1 MDYFKILNLKKEPFS
16 NSPEPEFFYQSVKH
30 LGCLQ
35 KLELAIRLRRGLSVV
50 VGDVGTGKT
59 TLCRQLILKFA
70 DSEEDRNQ
78 IETHLL
84 LDPSF
89 TNPLEFLS
97 TVAITFGVSGAAINV
112 SEWQLKENIKNYLF
126 KKGIEEGKI
135 VVLIV
140 DEGQKLPDFCME
152 ILREFLNYE
161 TNEYK
166 LLQIVIFAQS
176 EFERIL
182 KEHRYFADR
191 VNFYYLLKPLN
202 FRETRGMVK
211 FRLEKAGDK
220 VSTPSLFTFLGL
232 WALYLATGGYP
243 RKIVTLCHQVIL
255 ALIIQNRSRAGWFL
269 VRSCSRRVSAGRR
282 NALTWVPVTSLAIVL
297 IFLALVGLYPER
309 ILGIKPVNES
319 SGVVRT
325 QEIASP
331 IQNVSSNPAPTSQKP
346 VIEAV
351 ATPHTVIQTSQKPVP
366 GILGKLEMKK
376 GRTVWWML
384 NDFYGDFDRG
394 KLRAVSLA
402 NPHIKNLSRVK
413 AGERV
418 TLPAIPAKS
427 NPFPSGKFWVQLASG
442 ENIDEMYELYK
453 HHETTVR
460 TVRFLP
466 YWNGREGLV
475 FSIFLK
481 DGYPDM
487 QTALA
492 EMQKLP
498 HPISDKAKVSA
509 NFSEDTIF
517 FTEGRIGE

>member
-70 DSEEDRNQ
+70 TSEEDHNH

-97 TVAITFGVSGAAINV
+97 TVALTFGVSSTGSDV
-112 SEWQLKENIKNYLF
+112 SEWQLKESIKNYLF
-126 KKGIEEGKI
+126 QKGVDEGKI

-140 DEGQKLPDFCME
+140 DEGQKLPGFCLE

-166 LLQIVIFAQS
+166 LLQIVIFAQG
-176 EFERIL
+176 EFEGIL

-202 FRETRGMVK
+202 FYETRGMVK
-211 FRLEKAGDK
+211 FRIEQARDK
-220 VSTPSLFTFLGL
+220 DSAPSFFTYSGL
-232 WALYLATGGYP
+232 WALYLATDGYP

-255 ALIIQNRSRAGWFL
+255 ALIIQNRSKAGWFL
-269 VRSCSRRVSAGRR
+269 VRSCSQRVSTGQRKTLR
-282 NALTWVPVTSLAIVL
+282 WVTVTSLAVILIVL
-297 IFLALVGLYPER
+297 AAAGFYPER
-309 ILGIKPVNES
+309 ILGIKPPHEPS
-319 SGVVRT
+319 SLAKT
-325 QEIASP
+325 QEVASP
-331 IQNVSSNPAPTSQKP
+331 GQDVASKPEQSLQKP
-346 VIEAV
+346 VIEA
-351 ATPHTVIQTSQKPVP
+351 ATKAQSETQSPPKKMTDL
-366 GILGKLEMKK
+366 LGNLKIKQ

-384 NDFYGDFDRG
+384 HDFYGDNDIG
-394 KLRAVSLA
+394 QLRAFVLA
-402 NPHIKNLSRVK
+402 NPHIKNLNWVK

-418 TLPAIPAKS
+418 KLPAIPAKS
-427 NPFPSGKFWVQLASG
+427 NPFPPGKYWVQLASG
-442 ENIDEMYELYK
+442 EDIDEIYNLYK
-453 HHETTVR
+453 YYETLLR
-460 TVRFLP
+460 DVRFIP
-466 YWNGREGLV
+466 YWNDREGLV
-475 FSIFLK
+475 FAIYLK
-481 DGYPDM
+481 DGYSDM
-487 QTALA
+487 DSALA
-492 EMQKLP
+492 ELTKLP
-498 HPISDKAKVSA
+498 KPISAKAKVSTT
-509 NFSEDTIF
+509 FTEDTVF
-517 FTEGRIGE
+517 FRQ

>member
-30 LGCLQ
+30 VGCLQ

-70 DSEEDRNQ
+70 ASEEDRNQ

-97 TVAITFGVSGAAINV
+97 TVAITFGVSGAGSDV
-112 SEWQLKENIKNYLF
+112 SEWQLKENIKNYLY
-126 KKGIEEGKI
+126 KKGIDEGKI

-140 DEGQKLPDFCME
+140 DEGQKLPGFCLE

-211 FRLEKAGDK
+211 FRIEKASDK
-220 VSTPSLFTFLGL
+220 ESTPSLFTYSGL

-255 ALIIQNRSRAGWFL
+255 ALIIQNRSKAGWFL
-269 VRSCSRRVSAGRR
+269 VRSCSGRVSMGKRKTLR
-282 NALTWVPVTSLAIVL
+282 WVTATTLAI
-297 IFLALVGLYPER
+297 ILVVFAVAGFYPQ
-309 ILGIKPVNES
+309 ILLGIKPSTES
-319 SGVVRT
+319 SSVAKS
-325 QEIASP
+325 QEIAIP
-331 IQNVSSNPAPTSQKP
+331 KQNVSGGSEQSTQKA
-346 VIEAV
+346 VSEV
-351 ATPHTVIQTSQKPVP
+351 ATQTHTEIQTSKKSMPDF
-366 GILGKLEMKK
+366 LGNLKIKK
-376 GRTVWWML
+376 GRTVWWMIY
-384 NDFYGDFDRG
+384 DFYGDVD
-394 KLRAVSLA
+394 LRQLNAFALA
-402 NPHIKNLSRVK
+402 NPHIKNLNRVK

-418 TLPAIPAKS
+418 KLPAIPAAS
-427 NPFPSGKFWVQLASG
+427 NPFPPGKFWIHLASG
-442 ENIDEMYELYK
+442 ENVDELYDVYK
-453 HHETTVR
+453 YHETILRHVK
-460 TVRFLP
+460 FIP

-475 FSIFLK
+475 FAIFLK

-487 QTALA
+487 ESALA
-492 EMQKLP
+492 EVKKLP
-498 HPISDKAKVSA
+498 QSISAKAKVST
-509 NFSEDTIF
+509 NFSDDTIF
-517 FTEGRIGE
+517 FRK

>member
-70 DSEEDRNQ
+70 ASDEDRKQ

-89 TNPLEFLS
+89 TTPLEFLS
-97 TVAITFGVSGAAINV
+97 AVALSFGVSSIGSDV

-126 KKGIEEGKI
+126 QKGVDEGKI

-140 DEGQKLPDFCME
+140 DEGQKLPSFCLE

-166 LLQIVIFAQS
+166 LLQIVVFAQG
-176 EFERIL
+176 EFERTL

-211 FRLEKAGDK
+211 FRIEKASDK
-220 VSTPSLFTFLGL
+220 DSAPPFFTYSGL

-255 ALIIQNRSRAGWFL
+255 ALIIQNKSKAGWFL
-269 VRSCSRRVSAGRR
+269 VRSSSQRVSAGRR
-282 NALTWVPVTSLAIVL
+282 KTLRWATVSILAGVLIVL
-297 IFLALVGLYPER
+297 AAVVIYPER
-309 ILGIKPVNES
+309 LGGIKPPQEPAS
-319 SGVVRT
+319 AVRT
-325 QEIASP
+325 QETAP
-331 IQNVSSNPAPTSQKP
+331 QVPEPA
-346 VIEAV
+346 
-351 ATPHTVIQTSQKPVP
+351 
-366 GILGKLEMKK
+366 GKLEQTVQKSVVEAAAKARREVQSPPKKMPELLGNVKMKK
-376 GRTVWWML
+376 GKTVWWMIH
-384 NDFYGDFDRG
+384 DFYGDVDPRQ
-394 KLRAVSLA
+394 LRAFALA
-402 NPHIKNLSRVK
+402 NPHIQNLNRVR

-418 TLPAIPAKS
+418 ALPAIPAKS
-427 NPFPSGKFWVQLASG
+427 NPFPSGKFLVSLAQG
-442 ENIDEMYELYK
+442 EDIHALYDTYKRYETIVP
-453 HHETTVR
+453 HAIFVPH
-460 TVRFLP
+460 
-466 YWNGREGLV
+466 WNDRDGLA
-475 FSIFLK
+475 FSICLK

-487 QTALA
+487 DSALT
-492 EMQKLP
+492 ELKKLP
-498 HPISDKAKVSA
+498 KPISAKAKVSA
-509 NFSEDTIF
+509 TFAEDTVF
-517 FTEGRIGE
+517 FRR